1 MKKIG
6 VKAVKQSYSTINH
19 TRWRSL
25 GKEGF
30 AGGNGDVG
38 QGHVD
43 ETKICRGEELGD
55 RRSCE
60 EQQQRESLGELIG
73 IKENPEEAFFFT
85 IATHTRRRNQ
95 G

>member
-6 VKAVKQSYSTINH
+6 VKAVKRSYSTISH

-43 ETKICRGEELGD
+43 ETKIHRGEELRDG
-55 RRSCE
+55 RSCK
-60 EQQQRESLGELIG
+60 EQRQRESLGELIG
-73 IKENPEEAFFFT
+73 IKENPKEAF
-85 IATHTRRRNQ
+85 N
-95 G
+95 